1 MMMDQKQ
8 KLNDLIGRLVE
19 LGEDKD
25 ELSFWQDYFEIM
37 DELGQQ
43 KLLANLE
50 KELND
55 LELLKKV
62 DKPVGTV

>member
-1 MMMDQKQ
+1 MMDQKQ

-62 DKPVGTV
+62 DKPAETV